1 MQAVL
6 LSNLP
11 SQQDP
16 KPSPVLSNDIKS
28 YILWVQ
34 RVRREEKR
42 LRENSLLAQSP
53 AVILAWSEAEFT
65 TVLRSLRADSSGSE
79 RLFSN
84 PLCFEIQSPG
94 DLTHPI
100 LLFSELQVPRTGGNT
115 SVPILAS
122 VAVGTLVIPGP
133 LFPHQKWRGLD

>member
-16 KPSPVLSNDIKS
+16 KTSTVLNDIKN
-28 YILWVQ
+28 YILWAQ
-34 RVRREEKR
+34 RVRREEKT
-42 LRENSLLAQSP
+42 LRENSLHAQSP

-65 TVLRSLRADSSGSE
+65 TVLRSLRADPSGSE

-100 LLFSELQVPRTGGNT
+100 LLFSELQVPRTGGN
-115 SVPILAS
+115 I
-122 VAVGTLVIPGP
+122 
-133 LFPHQKWRGLD
+133 